1 MRERSAPVKR
11 ALLQSA
17 AASGQER
24 GLAPRQT
31 VFPSCFAYLGLFLR
45 FELRGFAP
53 TQRSEQLNFSH
64 HFPLVP
70 PFVAIL

>member
-11 ALLQSA
+11 VLLQTA
-17 AASGQER
+17 AASGPEP

-31 VFPSCFAYLGLFLR
+31 VFPSYFAYLGLFLR
-45 FELRGFAP
+45 LELRGFAP
-53 TQRSEQLNFSH
+53 TQRSEPLNFSH